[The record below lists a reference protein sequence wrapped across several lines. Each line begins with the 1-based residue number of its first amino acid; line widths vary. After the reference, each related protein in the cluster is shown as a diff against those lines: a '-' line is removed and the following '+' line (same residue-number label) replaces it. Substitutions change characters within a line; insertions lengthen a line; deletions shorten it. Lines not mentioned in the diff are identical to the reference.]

1 MIRLSDTL
9 AQRRILYRRP
19 IATLPDIMMLDI
31 PAVFAGRTLPLGRYY
46 PIILESEAELREL
59 EDYLETPRRAVI
71 VPDLLDRR
79 PSALC
84 ANQITLAHYTPPNPA
99 WPYLLLCHWPRAYTQ
114 LITPSA
120 DRFAR
125 GSYTMEILRTAP
137 QLGHQSLMLLETLRA
152 AQDVEVVVVPPSG
165 ASISGNA

>member
-1 MIRLSDTL
+1 MIRLSETL
-9 AQRRILYRRP
+9 ARRRTLYRRP
-19 IATLPDIMMLDI
+19 IATLPDVMMLDI
-31 PAVFAGRTLPLGRYY
+31 PEAFAGRTLPLGRYY

-59 EDYLETPRRAVI
+59 EDYLETPRSAVI

-84 ANQITLAHYTPPNPA
+84 ANQITLAHYAPPNPV

-120 DRFAR
+120 DMFAR

-137 QLGHQSLMLLETLRA
+137 QIGEQSLMLLETLRA
-152 AQDVEVVVVPPSG
+152 VQDVEVVVVPPSG